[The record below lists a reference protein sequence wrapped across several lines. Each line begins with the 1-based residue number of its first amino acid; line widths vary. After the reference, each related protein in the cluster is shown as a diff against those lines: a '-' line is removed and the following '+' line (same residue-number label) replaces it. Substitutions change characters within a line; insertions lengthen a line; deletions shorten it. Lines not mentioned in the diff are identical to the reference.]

1 MPFLPT
7 DHPDTGRVDEFFQI
21 LDSVLEVKSCAY
33 IAGPLNTG
41 RTYYE
46 RTAAG
51 ELNPHVRPENEKR
64 MHDFAETLRKMVQY
78 PVFNSGLLK
87 ITEWS
92 GQNYGTFFLEVISRY
107 ARECW
112 FLDGWEYSTG
122 ATKEFIFCC
131 TIQTPCFTESGRIVT
146 IPEALQLIGNAA
158 DVVRDLKLNDA
169 KLRSRIADLNCK
181 VR

>member
-21 LDSVLEVKSCAY
+21 LDSVLEAKSSAY
-33 IAGPLNTG
+33 VAGPLNSG

-46 RTAAG
+46 RSAAG
-51 ELNPHVRPENEKR
+51 DPNPYVRPDNEKR
-64 MHDFAETLRKMVQY
+64 MHEFTATLRKMVPY

-87 ITEWS
+87 IPEWS
-92 GQNYGTFFLEVISRY
+92 GQNYGAFFLEVISRY
-107 ARECW
+107 ARDCW

-131 TIQTPCFTESGRIVT
+131 TIQIPCFTESGKNVT
-146 IPEALQLIGNAA
+146 IPEALQLISTAA
-158 DVVRDLKLNDA
+158 DVVRDLKLSDA
-169 KLRSRIADLNCK
+169 KLRSRIVDLN
-181 VR
+181 RLAG